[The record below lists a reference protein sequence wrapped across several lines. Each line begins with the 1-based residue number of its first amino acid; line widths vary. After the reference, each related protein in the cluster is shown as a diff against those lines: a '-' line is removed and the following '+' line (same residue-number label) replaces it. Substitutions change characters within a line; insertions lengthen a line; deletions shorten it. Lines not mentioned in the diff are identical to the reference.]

1 MKRVEAIIQPNMLES
16 VVEVLRKIGV
26 GGFTVLDAKGQGS
39 AEPPLVGEYYSKNII
54 IVVVDDEKAD
64 DIMEKI
70 AKIACTKTKGDGK
83 IFITNVEES
92 TDICTQEKGI
102 HTL

>member
-1 MKRVEAIIQPNMLES
+1 MKKIEAIIQPNMLEA
-16 VVEVLRKIGV
+16 VVKILRKTGV
-26 GGFTVLDAKGQGS
+26 GGFTVLDGKGQGA
-39 AEPPLVGEYYSKNII
+39 AEPPLVGEYYSKNIV

-70 AKIACTKTKGDGK
+70 AKTACSRTKGDGK
-83 IFITNVEES
+83 IFITNIEES

>member
-1 MKRVEAIIQPNMLES
+1 MKRIEAIIQPSMLEG
-16 VVEVLRKIGV
+16 VVKTLRKIGV
-26 GGFTVLDAKGQGS
+26 GGFTVLDGKGQGA
-39 AEPPLVGEYYSKNII
+39 AEPPLVGEYYSKNIV

-64 DIMEKI
+64 EIMEKI

>member
-26 GGFTVLDAKGQGS
+26 GGFTVLDGKGQGS

>member
-1 MKRVEAIIQPNMLES
+1 MKRIEAIIQPNMLES
-16 VVEVLRKIGV
+16 VVKVLRKTGV
-26 GGFTVLDAKGQGS
+26 GGFTVLDGKGQGA
-39 AEPPLVGEYYSKNII
+39 AEPPLVGEYYSKNIV

-70 AKIACTKTKGDGK
+70 AKAACSRTKGDGK